1 MEPATTRL
9 IHNQTVLSSNE
20 GMVTANH
27 HLAARAGA
35 MMLGQGGNAVDAAV
49 ATAFAVGVVEP
60 AASGIGGRGYLV
72 IHVPDNGASVVIDGH
87 ERAPMAAR
95 PDMFRVVD
103 PRGVPTAGWGPQF
116 RVMDDANVVGHRA
129 VAVPGVVAAL
139 CEAHRR
145 YGRLSRA
152 RVLAPGIAL
161 AEDGFEVSVAL
172 AVGIARHRALLSHF
186 PATAELFLPGG
197 LPPLPGS
204 RLRQP
209 DLGRSYRLIAQD
221 GPDVFYRGALA
232 RQIAEEMER
241 GGGILGAGD
250 LARFVPRIWDSPLR
264 GTYRDYQIL
273 TVPETTGGITVLQAL
288 NLLEGFSLAGLD
300 PLGAPALHLLLE
312 SLAIA
317 FVDRLAALDDPA
329 FRPVP
334 FGGLASKAFA
344 DDRRK
349 LISPARALGDVAPAD
364 AWPNEDNAS
373 PAPTARLA
381 GGAVDRDTTHIC
393 AVDRD
398 RMVVSLTQ
406 SVIDPFGSGVVVP
419 GTGILL
425 NSAMHNFTPVP
436 NQFGSIAPWKRSVH
450 NGAPAIV
457 LRRDGSPVLALGGA
471 GGTKIISGV
480 VQVLVNVLDHGWSLQ
495 EAIGAPRVH
504 HEGNLSEADDRLG
517 ESVIEELRRMGHRP
531 SIVSSAYARPA
542 FSRINGI
549 SIAQDGRAESG
560 VDQFSD
566 AGGAAPPPGV
576 AAPRV
581 PEGAV

>member
-1 MEPATTRL
+1 MELAATRP
-9 IHNQTVLSSNE
+9 IYDQTVLSSND

-35 MMLGQGGNAVDAAV
+35 TILGLGGNAVDAAV

-72 IHVPDNGASVVIDGH
+72 IHLAASGESIVIDGH

-103 PRGVPTAGWGPQF
+103 PRGVPTAGWGPQL
-116 RVMDDANVVGHRA
+116 RVADDANAVGHLA
-129 VAVPGVVAAL
+129 VAVPGVLPAL
-139 CEAHRR
+139 FEAHRR
-145 YGRLSRA
+145 YGRLSWGQ
-152 RVLAPGIAL
+152 VLAPGIAL
-161 AEDGFEVSVAL
+161 AEDGFEVSVPL
-172 AVGIARHRALLSHF
+172 AVGVARHRALLSRF
-186 PATAELFLPGG
+186 PSTAELFLPGG
-197 LPPLPGS
+197 QPPLPGS

-209 DLGRSYRLIAQD
+209 DLARSYGLIAED
-221 GPDVFYRGALA
+221 GPDALYRGALA
-232 RQIAEEMER
+232 RAIVEEMER
-241 GGGILGAGD
+241 GGGILDAAD
-250 LARFVPRIWDSPLR
+250 LARFRPRAWDAPLR
-264 GTYRDYQIL
+264 GTYRDYEIL

-288 NLLEGFSLAGLD
+288 NLLEGFGLTGLD

-312 SLAIA
+312 SLEIA
-317 FVDRLAALDDPA
+317 FVDRLAALDDPT

-334 FGGLASKAFA
+334 FGGLASKTFA
-344 DDRRK
+344 DERRT
-349 LISPARALGDVAPAD
+349 LISPERALGDVAPAD
-364 AWPNEDNAS
+364 AWAYEAS
-373 PAPTARLA
+373 GPPPPTAQVA

-436 NQFGSIAPWKRSVH
+436 DQLGSIAPWKRSVH
-450 NGAPAIV
+450 NGAPVVV
-457 LRRDGSPVLALGGA
+457 LRRDGSPALALGGA

-480 VQVLVNVLDHGWSLQ
+480 VQVLVNVLDHGWPLQ

-504 HEGNLSEADDRLG
+504 HEGTLSEVDGRLDHSVVDRLRG
-517 ESVIEELRRMGHRP
+517 LGHRP
-531 SIVSSAYARPA
+531 RVISSEYARPA

-549 SIAQDGRAESG
+549 LIAPDGRAESG
-560 VDQFSD
+560 VDPFGD
-566 AGGAAPPPGV
+566 AGGAAPV
-576 AAPRV
+576 AAS
-581 PEGAV
+581 GA